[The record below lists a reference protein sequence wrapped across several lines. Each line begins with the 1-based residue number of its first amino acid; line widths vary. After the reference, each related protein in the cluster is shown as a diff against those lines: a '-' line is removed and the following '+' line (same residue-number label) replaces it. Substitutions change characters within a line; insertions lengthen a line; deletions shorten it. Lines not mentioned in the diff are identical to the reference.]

1 MHRAIASSEIA
12 DMEFSTRIRVYRD
25 AALRKLR
32 RACGLPTDPYPARPE
47 GTYLSPSLGLIAATD
62 AMPRRYALDPADIEG
77 WQTRA
82 RGRLADLTGYVAAT
96 APPTILDVR
105 GPVPLPQSL
114 DIEKTTYYLRVR
126 PQSDLPVTV
135 LTSPVAN
142 GPRPVFLYLAGSTS
156 GVHLG
161 WGEAKVPIDHQ
172 RLSIGADIALQAARR
187 GYLAVCIEQT
197 GYGEKEERDLLKR
210 SSDRTIDIAVHAA
223 LLGQSL
229 LGLKAMDVSATIDWL
244 ASPAF
249 PHLIDPARIFLFG
262 HSSGGTAAQFAAA
275 LDTRIL
281 GTLASGSVRRLTEVV
296 ATRGNG
302 SGELLIPR
310 FLQDFESDDVLALIA
325 PRPFVGLSGI
335 DDHIFP
341 FDGVTRAIEGALPAY
356 RSFDAADKIEAVAAP
371 FGHRYY
377 AEESWNA
384 WRHII
389 DPNCGDDPKA
399 R

>member
-1 MHRAIASSEIA
+1 M
-12 DMEFSTRIRVYRD
+12 DFSTRMRVYRE
-25 AALRKLR
+25 AALRKWR
-32 RACGLPTDPYPARPE
+32 RARGLPTDPYPARPK

-62 AMPRRYALDPADIEG
+62 EMPRRYALDLTDIG
-77 WQTRA
+77 SWQSRA
-82 RGRLADLTGYVAAT
+82 RTRLAELMGYVAAT
-96 APPTILDVR
+96 AAPTIVNVR
-105 GPVPLPQSL
+105 GPVPLSQSP

-126 PQSDLPVTV
+126 PQSDLPVT
-135 LTSPVAN
+135 LLKNTSID

-187 GYLAVCIEQT
+187 GYLSVCIEQT
-197 GYGEKEERDLLKR
+197 GYGEKEERDLPKR
-210 SSDRTIDIAVHAA
+210 SNNRTIDIAIHAA

-244 ASPAF
+244 ASPAS
-249 PHLIDPARIFLFG
+249 PHPVDPARIFLFG

-275 LDTRIL
+275 LDTRIQ
-281 GTLASGSVRRLTEVV
+281 GTLASGSIRRLTEIV

-302 SGELLIPR
+302 NGELLIPG

-341 FDGVTRAIEGALPAY
+341 FDGVARVVEGARPAY
-356 RSFDAADKIEAVAAP
+356 RSFDAEVNIEAVAAP

-377 AEESWNA
+377 AEESWQA
-384 WRHII
+384 WRRII
-389 DPNCGDDPKA
+389 DPDCSEDLPRD
-399 R
+399 

>member
-1 MHRAIASSEIA
+1 
-12 DMEFSTRIRVYRD
+12 
-25 AALRKLR
+25 
-32 RACGLPTDPYPARPE
+32 
-47 GTYLSPSLGLIAATD
+47 
-62 AMPRRYALDPADIEG
+62 MPRRYALDPIDIG
-77 WQTRA
+77 DWQTRA
-82 RGRLADLTGYVAAT
+82 RTRLAELTGYIAAKT
-96 APPTILDVR
+96 LPTIVNVR
-105 GPVPLPQSL
+105 EPVTLPQSP

-126 PQSDLPVTV
+126 PQSDLPVTI
-135 LTSPVAN
+135 LKSTIAN
-142 GPRPVFLYLAGSTS
+142 RPQPVFLYLAGSTS

-172 RLSIGADIALQAARR
+172 RLSIGADIALQAVRR

-197 GYGEKEERDLLKR
+197 GYGEKEERDLPKR
-210 SSDRTIDIAVHAA
+210 SSDRTIDIAIYAA

-244 ASPAF
+244 ANPNF
-249 PHLIDPARIFLFG
+249 PHLIDPTRIFLYG

-275 LDTRIL
+275 LDTRIQ
-281 GTLASGSVRRLTEVV
+281 GMLASGSVRRLSEVV

-302 SGELLIPR
+302 NGELLIPG

-341 FDGVTRAIEGALPAY
+341 FDGVTRAIDGALPAY
-356 RSFDAADKIEAVAAP
+356 QSLDAANNIEAVSAP

-377 AEESWNA
+377 AQESWSA
-384 WRHII
+384 WRRII
-389 DPNCGDDPKA
+389 DPNCGHDPKA
-399 R
+399 

>member
-1 MHRAIASSEIA
+1 M
-12 DMEFSTRIRVYRD
+12 DFSTRIRVYRE

-32 RACGLPTDPYPARPE
+32 RARGLPADLYPTRPV
-47 GTYLSPSLGLIAATD
+47 GSYLSPSLGLIAATD
-62 AMPRRYALDPADIEG
+62 AMPRRYALDPIDIG
-77 WQTRA
+77 DWQTRA
-82 RGRLADLTGYVAAT
+82 RTRLAELMGYVAVKT
-96 APPTILDVR
+96 LPTIVNVKE
-105 GPVPLPQSL
+105 PVTLPQSP

-126 PQSDLPVTV
+126 PQSDLPVTI
-135 LTSPVAN
+135 LKSTIAN
-142 GPRPVFLYLAGSTS
+142 RPQPVFLYLAGSTS

-197 GYGEKEERDLLKR
+197 GYGEKEERDLPKR
-210 SSDRTIDIAVHAA
+210 SSDRTIDIAIHAA

-244 ASPAF
+244 ANPTF
-249 PHLIDPARIFLFG
+249 PHLIDPTRIFLYG

-275 LDTRIL
+275 LDTRIQ
-281 GTLASGSVRRLTEVV
+281 GMLASGSVRRLSEVV

-302 SGELLIPR
+302 NGELLIPG

-341 FDGVTRAIEGALPAY
+341 FDGVTRAVNGALPAY
-356 RSFDAADKIEAVAAP
+356 QSLDAANNIEAVSAP

-377 AEESWNA
+377 AQESWSA
-384 WRHII
+384 WRRII
-389 DPNCGDDPKA
+389 DPNCGDDPKT
-399 R
+399 

>member
-1 MHRAIASSEIA
+1 LHRALSSSEIA
-12 DMEFSTRIRVYRD
+12 NMKFLTSIRVYRD

-62 AMPRRYALDPADIEG
+62 AMPRRYALDPSDIEG

-82 RGRLADLTGYVAAT
+82 RARLADLTGYVAAT
-96 APPTILDVR
+96 APPTIVDVR
-105 GPVPLPQSL
+105 GPVPLPQSP

-135 LTSPVAN
+135 LTSTVAN

-161 WGEAKVPIDHQ
+161 WGETKVPIDHQ

-210 SSDRTIDIAVHAA
+210 SSNRTIDIAVHAA

-249 PHLIDPARIFLFG
+249 PHHIDPARIFLFG

-302 SGELLIPR
+302 NGELLIPR

-356 RSFDAADKIEAVAAP
+356 RSFDAADKIKAVAAP

-377 AEESWNA
+377 AEESWNV
-384 WRHII
+384 WRQII